1 MITFLKNFI
10 KYLLCIITIC
20 LFFLNNI
27 AYTKYI
33 RDTEIEN
40 ILYAWTR
47 PILKVAELEENNLK
61 IHIVADKRIN
71 AFVTNGQNM
80 FLNTNERV

>member
-10 KYLLCIITIC
+10 KYLFCITVI
-20 LFFLNNI
+20 FFLFLKNI
-27 AYTKYI
+27 AYSKYI

-40 ILYAWTR
+40 ILYTWTK
-47 PILKVAELEENNLK
+47 PILKVAGLEENNLK

-71 AFVTNGQNM
+71 AFVTN
-80 FLNTNERV
+80 